1 MYDHNIFSSASFS
14 IRTES
19 VFSARVRK
27 NSGVHSAG
35 VQKQHWS
42 SALTSNKFI
51 LNSMRTEVVTYLF
64 KTEELSQLTLT
75 KRDEKFN
82 TIVTEKA
89 MKKACV

>member
-1 MYDHNIFSSASFS
+1 
-14 IRTES
+14 
-19 VFSARVRK
+19 
-27 NSGVHSAG
+27 
-35 VQKQHWS
+35 
-42 SALTSNKFI
+42 
-51 LNSMRTEVVTYLF
+51 MRTEVVTYLF